1 MSASE
6 RQFDTEVEVLVVGAG
21 GGGMAAAL
29 KAADLGLD
37 TLVIEK
43 AKVFGGSTALSGG
56 GAWAPNAPQLLEH
69 GERDDPEKLVEYL
82 QRIAPDVSRARHERY
97 VQEVPRLMEF
107 LSSKPAFAKG
117 FAWTKGYADYHP
129 DLGGSPLGRGV
140 WAQPVNRKL
149 LGDDE
154 QYLRTTTKRMS
165 LPKGVW
171 LTSAELHDLFSL
183 RWGGWR
189 GKWMLAVM
197 ASRIARSR
205 LFRLRMTS
213 AGQSLALRLFLALR
227 EAGIPVWRETPMR
240 SLITDEDGR
249 VIGVEAERD
258 GRPYRIR
265 ATGGVILATGGFD
278 HNTEMRRQH
287 QPEVE
292 PGWSSGS
299 RDNTGDGIRAGQEVG
314 AAVDLLDDAWWM
326 PSIPFPDGSIFGCV
340 AERQYPGQFIVN
352 SAGKRFV
359 NESAPYT
366 DFGHAQIE
374 GHRTGVSHIP
384 AWMIFDD
391 KAWKRNFIAGHVPG
405 QPMGKWGAALTT
417 APSLRELAAR
427 LDLPPDALVATAE
440 RFNEFARNG
449 VDEDFHRGESA
460 YDHYYGDRSYK
471 NPNLGEVQEPPFYAL
486 PIVPGDLGTKGGLLT
501 DEDARVL
508 RSDGSAIEGLYATG
522 NVSAAV
528 MGRDYAGPG
537 ATLGPAMTFGYLA
550 AAHIAANRSAFESE
564 AVGVTAG

>member
-1 MSASE
+1 MSAE
-6 RQFDTEVEVLVVGAG
+6 ARFDKEVDVLVVGAG

-29 KAADLGLD
+29 KAADLGLE
-37 TLVIEK
+37 TLLIEK

-56 GAWAPNAPQLLEH
+56 GAWAPNSQQIVEQ
-69 GERDDPEKLVEYL
+69 GERDDPEKLVQYL
-82 QRIAPDVSRARHERY
+82 QTIAPDVSRARHERY
-97 VQEVPRLMEF
+97 IQEIPKLMAF
-107 LSSKPAFAKG
+107 LSAKPAFEKG
-117 FAWTKGYADYHP
+117 FAWTRGYSDYHP
-129 DLGGSPLGRGV
+129 DKGGSPLGRGV

-149 LGDDE
+149 LGEDE
-154 QYLRTTTKRMS
+154 PFLRVAKRKRMS

-183 RWGGWR
+183 RWGGFR
-189 GKWMLAVM
+189 GKRTLLVM
-197 ASRIARSR
+197 ASRIARSYI
-205 LFRLRMTS
+205 FRLRMTS
-213 AGQSLALRLFLALR
+213 AGQSLALRLYLALKQ
-227 EAGIPVWRETPMR
+227 EGVPVWRETPMK
-240 SLITDEDGR
+240 SLITDESGR
-249 VIGVEAERD
+249 VVGIEAERD
-258 GRPYRIR
+258 GKPFRIGAR
-265 ATGGVILATGGFD
+265 GGVILATGGFD
-278 HNTEMRRQH
+278 HNTAMRKQY

-299 RDNTGDGIRAGQEVG
+299 EDNQGEGITAGMAVG

-326 PSIPFPDGSIFGCV
+326 PSIPFPDGSVFGCL

-359 NESAPYT
+359 NESCPYT

-391 KAWKRNFIAGHVPG
+391 RAWRRNFIIGHIPG
-405 QPMGKWGAALTT
+405 QPMGEYSKVLKSAPTLEAL
-417 APSLRELAAR
+417 AEQIGVPA
-427 LDLPPDALVATAE
+427 DALVATAG
-440 RFNEFARNG
+440 RFNGFARTG

-460 YDHYYGDRSYK
+460 YDNYYGDHSYK
-471 NPNLGEVQEPPFYAL
+471 NPNLGEVDKPPFYAL

-508 RSDGSAIEGLYATG
+508 RPDGSAIPGLYATG
-522 NVSAAV
+522 NTSAAV

-550 AAHIAANRSAFESE
+550 ACHVAATQGARSKE
-564 AVGVTAG
+564 AVGVPAG

>member
-1 MSASE
+1 MSGIDT
-6 RQFDTEVEVLVVGAG
+6 RFDKEVDVLVVGAG

-29 KAADLGLD
+29 RAADLGLD

-56 GAWAPNAPQLLEH
+56 GAWAPNSPQLLEH
-69 GERDDPEKLVEYL
+69 GERDDPAKLVEYL

-107 LSSKPAFAKG
+107 LSSKPAFEQG
-117 FAWTKGYADYHP
+117 FAWTKGYSDYHP

-149 LGDDE
+149 LGEDE
-154 QYLRTTTKRMS
+154 QHLRTTAKRMS
-165 LPKGVW
+165 LPRGVW
-171 LTSAELHDLFSL
+171 LTSAELRELFTL

-189 GKWMLAVM
+189 GKWLLLVM
-197 ASRIARSR
+197 ASRIVRSR

-213 AGQSLALRLFLALR
+213 AGQSLALRLYLALR
-227 EAGIPVWRETPMR
+227 EAGVPVWRETPMKA
-240 SLITDEDGR
+240 LITDEGGR
-249 VIGVEAERD
+249 VVGVEAERN
-258 GRPYRIR
+258 GAPYRIGAR
-265 ATGGVILATGGFD
+265 GGVVLATGGFD
-278 HNTEMRRQH
+278 HNPEMRLQY

-299 RDNTGDGIRAGQEVG
+299 KDNQGDGIRAGIEIG
-314 AAVDLLDDAWWM
+314 AAVDLMDDAWWM

-352 SAGKRFV
+352 AAGKRFV

-374 GHRTGVSHIP
+374 GHRTGGGHIP
-384 AWMIFDD
+384 AWMIFDS

-405 QPMGKWGAALTT
+405 QPMGKWGDALTT
-417 APSLRELAAR
+417 AGTLRELAEK
-427 LDLPPDALVATAE
+427 LGISPDALVETAE
-440 RFNEFARNG
+440 RFNGFARNG
-449 VDEDFHRGESA
+449 VDQDFRRGESA
-460 YDHYYGDRSYK
+460 YDNYYGDRSYK
-471 NPNLGEVQEPPFYAL
+471 NPNLGEVEEPPFYAL

-508 RSDGSAIEGLYATG
+508 RPDGAVISGLYATG
-522 NVSAAV
+522 NTSAAV

-550 AAHIAANRSAFESE
+550 ASHIAASRGDHRME
-564 AVGVTAG
+564 AVGVAAG